1 MKLSASSVCC
11 GIVSFNPDDGRLRQN
26 ISSVVGQVSEVIVF
40 DNGSSNVE
48 SVLSVAAS
56 NDRVSVLPSKDNL
69 GMAFAL
75 NALAEEAISRNY
87 SCILFLDQDSV
98 AGPGMV
104 ESQIELMSEDV
115 GIVCPC
121 VVDRNAL
128 EAEDWFQSQEETNFT
143 ITSGSL
149 VNLSAYEAIG
159 GYDERLFVDWVDF
172 DFCHNLRLHD
182 YRIVRA
188 GKAELVHELG
198 RKEYALSLPRK
209 TPDGKWRMRK
219 YYRTNHSLFREED
232 KARSQTIVLAK
243 YRHTRVCRR
252 ALIPVLSDTFFT
264 FLLEKH
270 RFEILKARLRGRKRG
285 LEELDKKAE

>member
-11 GIVSFNPDDGRLRQN
+11 GIVSFNPDVGRLSQN
-26 ISSVVGQVSEVIVF
+26 ISSIVGQVSEVMVF

-48 SVLSVAAS
+48 SVLSVAAA

-69 GMAFAL
+69 GMASAL

-87 SCILFLDQDSV
+87 SYILFLDQDSV
-98 AGPGMV
+98 ASPGMV

-128 EAEDWFQSQEETNFT
+128 EAEDWFQSQEETNHT

-159 GYDERLFVDWVDF
+159 GYDERLFVDWVDL

-182 YRIVRA
+182 YRIIRA

-198 RKEYALSLPRK
+198 RKEYVLSLPRR
-209 TPDGKWRMRK
+209 TPEGKWRMRK

-232 KARSQTIVLAK
+232 MARSQTIVLTK
-243 YRHTRVCRR
+243 YRHTRVYKQ
-252 ALIPVLSDTFFT
+252 ALIPVLSGTFFT

-270 RFEILKARLRGRKRG
+270 RFEILKAKFRGRKRG
-285 LEELDKKAE
+285 LKELEKEVD